1 MKANAALKH
10 VTKGIFGGL
19 LLLVVVAAC
28 IIFYGRF
35 LKRDAPPAA
44 KSTNPIA
51 FKPVPLP
58 VLKEGVIK
66 LSVAHVV
73 NPRLE
78 KFSDAQI
85 AAFLAA
91 LKASAKAQLG
101 RDVEFGVVEPYTL
114 DEYFKEVPASRQSW
128 RNKVIVDFKT
138 GKVDRQ
144 KLEKAYADA
153 IAWQS
158 APAKDWAEYAARE
171 IGLDR
176 LDTDPNEWKK
186 RLTDTQ
192 LARLTQIAAI
202 KAADGKPVIDASPY
216 NEWMFW
222 SSVGE
227 RPHTHDLIITN
238 QLVASAEYAN
248 VDIHPAL
255 RGGITA
261 GTTDFATDAQFGM
274 QAWWSTFPFTSTD
287 PVIVRMRGGE
297 SYSPDEAARIAGA
310 SAAHEF
316 GHLLFQYGHPFGD
329 ASCLMSPTPM
339 LRFKEYLARLDA
351 AKCLAA
357 NHAAM
362 KPGSGRVRK
371 PHYSG

>member
-1 MKANAALKH
+1 MKAKTALKH
-10 VTKGIFGGL
+10 VARGIIGGL
-19 LLLVVVAAC
+19 LLILIAAAC
-28 IIFYGRF
+28 IIFYIKF
-35 LKRDAPPAA
+35 LKSDAPPAP
-44 KSTNPIA
+44 KSTVPIA
-51 FKPVPLP
+51 HKPVRLP
-58 VLKEGVIK
+58 VLKDGVIK

-85 AAFLAA
+85 AMFLAA

-101 RDVEFGVVEPYTL
+101 RDIEFGAVEPYTL
-114 DEYFKEVPASRQSW
+114 DEYFKEVPASRQLW
-128 RNKVIVDFKT
+128 RNKAIVDFKT
-138 GKVDRQ
+138 GKVDRP
-144 KLEKAYADA
+144 KLEKAYADT
-153 IAWQS
+153 IARQT
-158 APAKDWAEYAARE
+158 APAKDWAEYAGRE

-186 RLTDTQ
+186 RLTDTH
-192 LARLTQIAAI
+192 LARLAQVAAI

-222 SSVGE
+222 NSVGE
-227 RPHTHDLIITN
+227 RPRTHDLIITN
-238 QLVASAEYAN
+238 QLVASAEYSG
-248 VDIHPAL
+248 VDIHSAL

-274 QAWWSTFPFTSTD
+274 QVWWSTFPFTSAD

-310 SAAHEF
+310 SAAHEL
-316 GHLLFQYGHPFGD
+316 GHLFFQYGHPFGD
-329 ASCLMSPTPM
+329 SSCLMSPTPM

-351 AKCLAA
+351 GKCLAA

-362 KPGSGRVRK
+362 KPGTVKVLK
-371 PHYSG
+371 PHYAG